1 MAEMAHHHRHRR
13 VSGLCGW
20 EVGGRV
26 FVEGEENLIRLSSLR
41 CCIYLRGSE
50 ATIEPSAHPSNLRH
64 SQPDLRRG
72 HHGHPTIPAKL
83 SPTDQRRFY
92 ASIPFHSIPR
102 ARLFHQGIPSDLVM
116 HLCLVNANE
125 MAYHLQI
132 LRSQLQVPYPE
143 PLVPPQKHNSTS
155 MVPTRVTSPHLLP
168 APTAQKTERHYP
180 SMHAAMESSVR
191 GGRTPLTTRRTR
203 MRPA

>member
-64 SQPDLRRG
+64 SQPRSSARSPRAPDHTSKALTDISTPLLR
-72 HHGHPTIPAKL
+72 I
-83 SPTDQRRFY
+83 D
-92 ASIPFHSIPR
+92 SIPFPVPGFSTR
-102 ARLFHQGIPSDLVM
+102 AFHRIS
-116 HLCLVNANE
+116 LCIFV
-125 MAYHLQI
+125 
-132 LRSQLQVPYPE
+132 S
-143 PLVPPQKHNSTS
+143 STQ
-155 MVPTRVTSPHLLP
+155 MRWLTTS
-168 APTAQKTERHYP
+168 R
-180 SMHAAMESSVR
+180 SSV
-191 GGRTPLTTRRTR
+191 PSSKFLTRNLSSLRRNTTQH
-203 MRPA
+203 PWFQPG